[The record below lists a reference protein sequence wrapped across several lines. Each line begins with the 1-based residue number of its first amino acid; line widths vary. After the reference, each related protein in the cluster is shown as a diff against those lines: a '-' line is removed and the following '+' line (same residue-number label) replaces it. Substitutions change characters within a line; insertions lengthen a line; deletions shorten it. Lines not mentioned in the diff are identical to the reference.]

1 MIDYNVVSLFSSP
14 IIQLMIDEDTDEL
27 KQHTDYTVSY
37 NQDRE
42 MDNIPFGGKRVLEEF
57 PRIKKLILDKFNF
70 AAEEILRYKKR
81 QYSITSSWLTS
92 TSKGQFSQTHNHRNS
107 FYSGVY
113 YYDEYPQG
121 SGGISFSN
129 PNIELGDFFFASQD
143 LEESTMV
150 NSMAWN
156 FFPRKNELIL
166 FPSYLRHS
174 ILKHEADNVRHS
186 LAFNIVP
193 LGNWGDADSSYNM
206 SWIVPD
212 YISGL
217 TQNER

>member
-42 MDNIPFGGKRVLEEF
+42 MDNIPVGGKRVLEEF

-92 TSKGQFSQTHNHRNS
+92 TGKGQFSQTHNHRNS

-113 YYDEYPQG
+113 YYDEYPEG

-129 PNIELGDFFFASQD
+129 PNIELGDFFFANQD

-193 LGNWGDADSSYNM
+193 LGNWGEADSSYNM

-217 TQNER
+217 TQNE

>member
-1 MIDYNVVSLFSSP
+1 MTDYNVVPLFASP

-37 NQDRE
+37 NQD
-42 MDNIPFGGKRVLEEF
+42 MVVDNIPTGGKRVLEEF
-57 PRIKKLILDKFNF
+57 PRIKKNILDKFNF
-70 AAEEILRYKKR
+70 VAEEVLRYKKR
-81 QYSITSSWLTS
+81 QYAITSSWLTL
-92 TSKGQFSQTHNHRNS
+92 TCKGEFSQNHNHRNC

-113 YYDEYPQG
+113 YYDEYPEG

-129 PNIELGDFFFASQD
+129 PNMELGDFFFAGEN
-143 LEESTMV
+143 LEESTPI

-156 FFPRKNELIL
+156 FSPKKNQLMF

-193 LGNWGDADSSYNM
+193 LGRWGEADSCYDM
-206 SWIVPD
+206 SWTVPD
-212 YISGL
+212 YIAGL
-217 TQNER
+217 TQNE